1 MANIKLTILASNLSS
16 VYLTYTVNVL
26 RHTVIGIDCAKMD
39 FGGDHSSDVFIGRRQ
54 DWESWWHFR
63 SGPKYSE

>member
-54 DWESWWHFR
+54 D
-63 SGPKYSE
+63 